1 MKKIIIFVIIMA
13 IAVGFNSCTILLPTD
28 SNVRTVYYTSDYR
41 IYGRPHTGHHHHCHP
56 AHHPSHRPSPHRGG
70 YHTDKPHKPSVKPST
85 KPSVK
90 PSTNRPPKS
99 NNNSRRK

>member
-1 MKKIIIFVIIMA
+1 MKKIFIFAIIMA
-13 IAVGFNSCTILLPTD
+13 IAVGINSCTILLPTD
-28 SNVRTVYYTSDYR
+28 SNVRTVYYTSGYR

-70 YHTDKPHKPSVKPST
+70 YHTDKPHKPST
-85 KPSVK
+85 KP
-90 PSTNRPPKS
+90 TANRPPKSKS